1 MSEFDEIKGSIA
13 DVDKKIDRMMNM
25 INNLK
30 EKNDDIGKDISRMKD
45 SLYDPND
52 GLFIKVRDLDSQKYI
67 ITGINSD
74 IIQLKDPEKG
84 LYARV
89 KEIEYWKESY
99 SKVIW
104 IFASTIILIV
114 AKQLWDLLI

>member
-13 DVDKKIDRMMNM
+13 DIDKKIDRMMNI

-52 GLFIKVRDLDSQKYI
+52 GLFTKVRDLDSQKHTI
-67 ITGINSD
+67 SGLNID
-74 IIQLKDPEKG
+74 IALLKDPDKG

-89 KEIEYWKESY
+89 KEIEHWKETY
-99 SKVIW
+99 SKVTW

-114 AKQLWDLLI
+114 AKQLWDLLT